1 MSRKHFI
8 DLANLIIEMNSKFPN
23 CTNLLKKLIIEICKK
38 NSRTFKVKEFNKYI
52 EKRIW
57 KYK

>member
-8 DLANLIIEMNSKFPN
+8 DLANLIIEINSKYPN
-23 CTNLLKKLIIEICKK
+23 STNLLKKLIIEICKK

-52 EKRIW
+52 EKRI
-57 KYK
+57 